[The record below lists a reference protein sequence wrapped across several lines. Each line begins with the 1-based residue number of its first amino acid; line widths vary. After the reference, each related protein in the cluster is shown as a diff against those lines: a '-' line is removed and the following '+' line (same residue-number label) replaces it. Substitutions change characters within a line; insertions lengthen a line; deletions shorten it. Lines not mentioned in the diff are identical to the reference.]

1 MNCPPDR
8 MRVGDYRPGALLETI
23 ARELT
28 VRGLDIR
35 EHHHGAE
42 LVEIAVTNPGDLD
55 RGRATVGYDGCLT
68 WEYSGDIET
77 RAGIEEVRDIITSIL
92 KSDLRDIR
100 RQADDQASD

>member
-1 MNCPPDR
+1 
-8 MRVGDYRPGALLETI
+8 MRVDDYRPGALLETI

-42 LVEIAVTNPGDLD
+42 LVEIAITNPADLD
-55 RGRATVGYDGCLT
+55 RGRVSVGYDGRLT

-77 RAGIEEVRDIITSIL
+77 RAGLEEIRDIISGVL
-92 KSDLRDIR
+92 KGDLRR
-100 RQADDQASD
+100 ADDQASD

>member
-1 MNCPPDR
+1 
-8 MRVGDYRPGALLETI
+8 MRAGDYRPGALLETI

-42 LVEIAVTNPGDLD
+42 LVEIVATNPGDPD
-55 RGRATVGYDGCLT
+55 RGRVSVGYGCLT
-68 WEYSGDIET
+68 WEYSGDVET
-77 RAGIEEVRDIITSIL
+77 RAGIEAIRDIIASVL

-100 RQADDQASD
+100 RQADDQARD